1 MAIFDLVLLVIGAV
15 ACGLVALAALV
26 VVMWGERG
34 VRRPHETGGQS
45 AEHRS
50 E

>member
-1 MAIFDLVLLVIGAV
+1 MATFDLVLLVIA
-15 ACGLVALAALV
+15 AAMCGLVALAALV
-26 VVMWGERG
+26 VVMWGDRRG
-34 VRRPHETGGQS
+34 EPHGAGGDS